1 MLEEMQQQ
9 GVIEPSNSPWAS
21 PVVLV
26 RKKDGSLR
34 FCIDYRKLNKVTRKD
49 SYPLPRVDDLLDS
62 LSDAQWFST
71 LDLRSGY
78 WQVEIDPGDREK
90 TAFSTQNGLFQ
101 FRVMPFGLCNAP
113 STFQRLMELVLAGL
127 SWEVCLAYLDDVV
140 IFGRTWEEHLE
151 RLRIVLIRLR
161 EAHLK
166 LHPKKCQF
174 FRKCIVFLGHVISN
188 SGVSTDP
195 EKISSIVNWP
205 TPTNVTELRSFL
217 GLASYYRRFICRFAE
232 VAAPLHRLQ
241 EKAISFQW
249 SEQCNS
255 AFETLKRR
263 LSSAPVL
270 AFPRSSDTFILSMEL
285 VLFSHRTNMELRE

>member
-1 MLEEMQQQ
+1 MT
-9 GVIEPSNSPWAS
+9 W
-21 PVVLV
+21 
-26 RKKDGSLR
+26 
-34 FCIDYRKLNKVTRKD
+34 KD

-78 WQVEIDPGDREK
+78 WQVEVDPRDREK
-90 TAFSTQNGLFQ
+90 TAFSTPRGLFQ

-140 IFGRTWEEHLE
+140 VFGRTWEEHLQ
-151 RLRIVLIRLR
+151 RLKMVLMRLK

-174 FRKCIVFLGHVISN
+174 FKKSVAFLGHVISN
-188 SGVSTDP
+188 NGVSTEPD
-195 EKISSIVNWP
+195 KINAIVHWP
-205 TPTNVTELRSFL
+205 TPTNLAEVQSFL
-217 GLASYYRRFICRFAE
+217 GLASYYRRFIHKFAE

-241 EKAISFQW
+241 EKGIPFFFS
-249 SEQCNS
+249 
-255 AFETLKRR
+255 RR
-263 LSSAPVL
+263 VLHSSVM
-270 AFPRSSDTFILSMEL
+270 SSPIME
-285 VLFSHRTNMELRE
+285 